1 MTDLLKIAHRGSSEL
16 YGDNNMT
23 SFQKAYEEGFDV
35 IELDIQLNKDNE
47 IVVYHDLH
55 IHGVFV
61 SEMSHKQTKDH
72 GILLLKNVF
81 EEFRY
86 ASIILYLDLKG
97 NVKLS
102 EILIKFI
109 VLMKF
114 PQDRLWIASFNKNH
128 LYTFMCS
135 PLKVILGFIT
145 TNDFYSHEHESL
157 LHNIDFVCCNI
168 HILSQR
174 FVENLKELNKEV
186 FVYTGENTYDIEYI
200 KKFSVD
206 GIVTNFI
213 F

>member
-16 YGDNNMT
+16 YGDNNMN
-23 SFQKAYEEGFDV
+23 SFKKAYEEGFDA
-35 IELDIQLNKDNE
+35 IELDVQLNKDNE

-55 IHGVFV
+55 IHGVVV
-61 SEMSHKQTKDH
+61 SDMSHQQTKDN
-72 GILLLKNVF
+72 GILFLKDVF

-97 NVKLS
+97 DVRLS

-109 VLMKF
+109 VLTKF

-135 PLKVILGFIT
+135 PLKVILGLVT
-145 TNDFYSHEHESL
+145 ANDFYPHEYDSL
-157 LHNIDFVCCNI
+157 LHNIDFVVCNI

-174 FVENLKELNKEV
+174 FIENIKELDKEV
-186 FVYTGENTYDIEYI
+186 FVYTGENTYDIDYI
-200 KKFSVD
+200 KKFDVD
-206 GIVTNFI
+206 GIVSNII